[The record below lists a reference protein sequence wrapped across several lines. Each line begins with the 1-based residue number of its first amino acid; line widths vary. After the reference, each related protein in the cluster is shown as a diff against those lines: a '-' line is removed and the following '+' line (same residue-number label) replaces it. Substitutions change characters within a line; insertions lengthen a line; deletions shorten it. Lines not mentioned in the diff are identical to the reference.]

1 MRGAGDI
8 AAQADTVFSIS
19 KKDGVYTMVTTKN
32 RHGREEDYVN
42 VSWTIDSGNGATR
55 LNHVRLEI
63 RDPGE
68 GLMDAILEA
77 VAETPGLSGNL
88 IAKRVKGNRNRILG
102 TIQEMVTGHVLTVM
116 REGSRTIKYYPYG
129 YTIPQGEEVALYGE
143 DN

>member
-1 MRGAGDI
+1 
-8 AAQADTVFSIS
+8 
-19 KKDGVYTMVTTKN
+19 
-32 RHGREEDYVN
+32 
-42 VSWTIDSGNGATR
+42 
-55 LNHVRLEI
+55 
-63 RDPGE
+63 
-68 GLMDAILEA
+68 MDAILEA